1 VEDPR
6 LRQWRRLRAPL
17 GSGPYK
23 VSKVDSGRSITFE
36 RNPDWWGKDLPVSRG
51 LYNFDHLSIEYFG
64 DTDVARQVLR
74 GGAYDY
80 NREFSATG
88 YSIGYNSPA
97 LSDGR
102 LQKRASGHRRCRNRP
117 RVCVQPAKPDV
128 PGSPRAPGPGD
139 AVGFRMEQPA
149 DDAQHVHPPAELLF
163 QHRLA
168 ATATA
173 GCRRTEDP

>member
-6 LRQWRRLRAPL
+6 LRRWRRLRTPL

-51 LYNFDHLSIEYFG
+51 LYNFDHFSIEYFG

-88 YSIGYNSPA
+88 YSIG
-97 LSDGR
+97 
-102 LQKRASGHRRCRNRP
+102 
-117 RVCVQPAKPDV
+117 
-128 PGSPRAPGPGD
+128 
-139 AVGFRMEQPA
+139 
-149 DDAQHVHPPAELLF
+149 
-163 QHRLA
+163 
-168 ATATA
+168 
-173 GCRRTEDP
+173 